1 MIVCWGFT
9 EGRGQLARIGND
21 QSLDAAHFPWGL
33 HTLRSG
39 SAPADA
45 PPNRW
50 VSAENQ
56 FRGSMGASS
65 IVSTSSGPIRYGIP
79 WIPGRMDVAPAATCI
94 RASAWAPIR
103 ILSMSLGI
111 KLYRTTGFPKPV
123 GRHTAHGFGTNRLH
137 PHRDMGKLRKP
148 LHQYAS
154 RTRQTPC
161 DQLQGQ
167 R

>member
-1 MIVCWGFT
+1 MLGIHS

-21 QSLDAAHFPWGL
+21 QSLDAAHFPLGIA
-33 HTLRSG
+33 HTAVGIRSMTH
-39 SAPADA
+39 

-94 RASAWAPIR
+94 RARAWAPIR

-111 KLYRTTGFPKPV
+111 KLYRTTGFQ
-123 GRHTAHGFGTNRLH
+123 T
-137 PHRDMGKLRKP
+137 
-148 LHQYAS
+148 S
-154 RTRQTPC
+154 R
-161 DQLQGQ
+161 
-167 R
+167 